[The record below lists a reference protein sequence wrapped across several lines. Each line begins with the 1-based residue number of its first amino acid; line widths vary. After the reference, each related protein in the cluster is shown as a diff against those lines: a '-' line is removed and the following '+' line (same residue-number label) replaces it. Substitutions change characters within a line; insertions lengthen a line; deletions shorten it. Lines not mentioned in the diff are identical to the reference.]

1 MYAIRNKKTGK
12 WLYGTDWRYNPP
24 HQRTSAERIQ
34 TWDTSE
40 EAKSQFRW
48 RRCGKKYEVVPVRV
62 EAIE

>member
-1 MYAIRNKKTGK
+1 MYAIRDKRTGL
-12 WLYGTDWRYNPP
+12 WLYGTDWRYTPP

-40 EAKSQFRW
+40 EAEDQFRW
-48 RRCGKKYEVVPVRV
+48 RRCGKNYEIVPVRV